1 MHKYFFTSLIIIF
14 AFSQTESQG
23 QSTAKQNYLQGKE
36 MYEMGRF
43 DFAMEVLKPLT
54 LPTNKSV
61 YTPYAAYYYS
71 LSAIEKGYTY
81 LAEEMLKS
89 TIAQNKDWENLDLV
103 RLWLTKV
110 YFDEADH
117 LSGLA
122 IINDITDPEIKQQC
136 DELIKSS
143 LAPLNDVELI
153 TDLYNQYPNIDGL
166 AVVLADKITLQPLMD
181 QDRGLLYSIIEKFNL
196 DKDKYNFI
204 DEYESEIKDS
214 YNVAVLLPFM
224 LTDIIPNNLRR
235 SNQFV
240 LDIYEG
246 IKIGINRLERK
257 GIQIN
262 VFAYDTEKDAQ
273 KTSDLIESGELDG
286 MDLLIGPLY
295 PETVKLVSD
304 FSLKKRINLF
314 NPLSSNSDLIANNPF
329 YFLFKPTNE
338 NIAYAASD
346 FINTYKENRNAII
359 FYEDDP
365 RDSIIAYTYKAAI
378 EEDSFKVVLTQKIT
392 GLDTIS
398 VYNTLTQKVLFNNL
412 DLTGEDSVKIIE
424 RYNLYDYLEKL
435 GRVRNY
441 EELKKIQPLEL
452 FLIAPNSIG
461 HIFVATNKEL
471 IAASTISGMET
482 RGDSITIIGYEDWL
496 DYKSMSLN
504 QMESLDIK
512 FIAPSYI
519 SNSNPQ
525 LHDVYQKILYAV
537 NKPPTKYHYLGY
549 ELINFVGEMLYLHGT
564 YFQVGLRE
572 QGVYPGILYQGYD
585 YTGSNDNRF
594 IPIIGFR
601 DSHFS
606 INNQ

>member
-1 MHKYFFTSLIIIF
+1 MGIIKRNEMYKYFLTSLIMIF
-14 AFSQTESQG
+14 AFSLAQSQG

-36 MYEMGRF
+36 MYETGRF

-54 LPTNKSV
+54 LPTNKSI

-89 TIAQNKDWENLDLV
+89 TIVQNKDWENIDMT
-103 RLWLTKV
+103 RFWLTKV
-110 YFDEADH
+110 YFDEAEYI
-117 LSGLA
+117 SGLA
-122 IINDITDPEIKQQC
+122 VIDDITNPLIKQQC
-136 DELIKSS
+136 DELIKTL
-143 LAPLNDVELI
+143 LAELNDVELI
-153 TDLYNQYPNIDGL
+153 TDLYNQYPNIEGV
-166 AVVLADKITLQPLMD
+166 AIVLADKIILQPLMD
-181 QDRGLLYSIIEKFNL
+181 QERDLLFSIVETFNL

-204 DEYESEIKDS
+204 DVYESEKKDS
-214 YNVAVLLPFM
+214 YNVAILLPFM
-224 LTDIIPNNLRR
+224 LTDIVPNNLKR

-246 IKIGINRLERK
+246 IKIGVNRLEHR
-257 GIQIN
+257 
-262 VFAYDTEKDAQ
+262 
-273 KTSDLIESGELDG
+273 LIKSGELDG

-304 FSLKKRINLF
+304 FSLRKRINMF

-329 YFLFKPTNE
+329 CFLFKPTNE
-338 NIAYAASD
+338 NIAYAASN
-346 FINTYKENRNAII
+346 FINSYKENRNAII

-378 EEDSFKVVLTQKIT
+378 EEDSFNVVLTQKIT

-398 VYNTLTQKVLFNNL
+398 VYNTLTQKVRFDNL
-412 DLTGEDSVKIIE
+412 KLTGEDSVRIIE
-424 RYNLYDYLEKL
+424 RYNLYDYFEKL
-435 GRVRNY
+435 QRVRSY
-441 EELKKIQPLEL
+441 EELKKIRPLEL
-452 FLIAPNSIG
+452 LVIAPDSIG

-482 RGDSITIIGYEDWL
+482 RGDLITIVGYEDWL
-496 DYKSMSLN
+496 NFRSMSLS

-512 FIAPSYI
+512 FIAPGYI
-519 SNSNPQ
+519 SNSNPLLQ
-525 LHDVYQKILYAV
+525 DVYQKILYST
-537 NKPPTKYHYLGY
+537 NKSPTKYHYLGY
-549 ELINFVGEMLYLHGT
+549 ELINFVGEMLHLYGT

-572 QGVYPGILYQGYD
+572 QGVFHGILYEGYD
-585 YTGSNDNRF
+585 YTRSNDNQF
-594 IPIIGFR
+594 IPIIGFQ

-606 INNQ
+606 IDNQ